1 MVNAH
6 EKYNKRGF
14 EIIGVAQDKDDETVL
29 KFMDGRSL
37 PWPCINIEDSRK
49 LIQAN
54 GVNSYPT
61 PILVDQAG
69 RIVSMRARGPQ
80 LERLLEKL
88 LPEKK

>member
-1 MVNAH
+1 VQKSTRVASLCSRLRSSGFVLLWALA
-6 EKYNKRGF
+6 RGR
-14 EIIGVAQDKDDETVL
+14 
-29 KFMDGRSL
+29 RSL
-37 PWPCINIEDSRK
+37 PWACINIEDSRK

-54 GVNSYPT
+54 NVNSYPT